1 MRFKLITL
9 IIIFAFIS
17 NAMAQLPI
25 DEETG
30 KVIFTDVVR
39 LEGMTNDEIFE
50 KAKLWVVSTLKSG
63 DNMVELDGTN
73 SDKIIGT
80 GNIVIPQNEI
90 NEFIK
95 PLKYFSNYTLN
106 FKFIVFFKDNRL
118 KYSVENFNF
127 SFISTRKAYNT
138 GLVDIIDMTD
148 IMTKKQNVNFS
159 EAIRVVSGKYVENLI
174 KDFITSMNKKE
185 DNNW

>member
-80 GNIVIPQNEI
+80 GNIV
-90 NEFIK
+90 
-95 PLKYFSNYTLN
+95 
-106 FKFIVFFKDNRL
+106 
-118 KYSVENFNF
+118 
-127 SFISTRKAYNT
+127 
-138 GLVDIIDMTD
+138 TD
-148 IMTKKQNVNFS
+148 
-159 EAIRVVSGKYVENLI
+159 VSHLI
-174 KDFITSMNKKE
+174 
-185 DNNW
+185 